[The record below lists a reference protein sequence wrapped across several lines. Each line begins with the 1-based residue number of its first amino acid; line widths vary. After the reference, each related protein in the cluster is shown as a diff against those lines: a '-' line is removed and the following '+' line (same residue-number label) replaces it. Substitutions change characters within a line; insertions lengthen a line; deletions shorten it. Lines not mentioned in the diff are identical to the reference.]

1 MVNVAATVL
10 ANQAAALRRVYAP
23 YYQGGATGGLF
34 VAALA
39 HAGAGRS
46 GGRLVSATRRR
57 ARAPVCPKS
66 SRASWQ
72 RLANEIKAPVYCPSL
87 LPQPLGGK
95 FGARF
100 LNGRFVVSADGTLH
114 PKGTIVPR
122 RGAFNTLDN
131 PFFLTTHEGRD
142 T

>member
-1 MVNVAATVL
+1 M
-10 ANQAAALRRVYAP
+10 
-23 YYQGGATGGLF
+23 F

-39 HAGAGRS
+39 HAGTGS